1 MFTHLRGEF
10 TRGAG
15 NNPAPLSSVG
25 MSASREREYSMK
37 RFLRRLRGLLGV
49 GLTWGALWSVIGAGV
64 GIAIGI
70 VAPEVWE
77 LTNPI
82 LKWTVG
88 MGLYGLVS
96 GVGFGGLLALR
107 EGRKTIFDV
116 SLRQATILG
125 IVGAAAV
132 PLLFGALGAFE
143 VGTTTAEVLGAIL
156 VTGVLGGT
164 FAPAAI
170 AIARRA
176 ELRAGEDR
184 KLLSSELFSEEI
196 TSQHS

>member
-1 MFTHLRGEF
+1 
-10 TRGAG
+10 
-15 NNPAPLSSVG
+15 
-25 MSASREREYSMK
+25 MK
-37 RFLRRLRGLLGV
+37 KFVRRLRGLLGV
-49 GLTWGALWSVIGAGV
+49 GLTWGALWSMIGAGV
-64 GIAIGI
+64 GMAIGI
-70 VAPEVWE
+70 VAPGVWE
-77 LTNPI
+77 MTNPI

-96 GVGFGGLLALR
+96 GVGFGSLLALR
-107 EGRKTIFDV
+107 EGRKTLFDL
-116 SLRQATILG
+116 SLRRAAIWG
-125 IVGAAAV
+125 VAGAAAV

-176 ELRAGEDR
+176 ELRAREDR
-184 KLLSSELFSEEI
+184 KLLSSEPFPEEI
-196 TSQHS
+196 TGQHS

>member
-1 MFTHLRGEF
+1 MNRL
-10 TRGAG
+10 A
-15 NNPAPLSSVG
+15 
-25 MSASREREYSMK
+25 
-37 RFLRRLRGLLGV
+37 RRLRGLLGV
-49 GLTWGALWSVIGAGV
+49 GVTWGALWSVIGAGV
-64 GIAIGI
+64 GLVLGV
-70 VAPEVWE
+70 VAPEVWG
-77 LTNPI
+77 
-82 LKWTVG
+82 WTDRLFEWTIG

-96 GVGFGGLLALR
+96 GVGFGSVLSLR
-107 EGRKTIFDV
+107 EGRKTVLDIP
-116 SLRQATILG
+116 LRRAAIWG
-125 IVGAAAV
+125 VVGAAAV

-184 KLLSSELFSEEI
+184 KLLSSEPFTEEI
-196 TSQHS
+196 TGQHS

>member
-1 MFTHLRGEF
+1 MNGLVR
-10 TRGAG
+10 
-15 NNPAPLSSVG
+15 
-25 MSASREREYSMK
+25 K
-37 RFLRRLRGLLGV
+37 LRGLLGV
-49 GLTWGALWSVIGAGV
+49 GLTWGALWSVIGAG
-64 GIAIGI
+64 IGLVLGV
-70 VAPEVWE
+70 VAPDAWG
-77 LTNPI
+77 LTDRVFD
-82 LKWTVG
+82 WTIG